1 MTKHW
6 IILGLLLV
14 QYLIVGVSFAHESRP
29 AYLEVTESQVNAFD
43 ITWRR
48 PARGEMVLS
57 MQPVFPEHC
66 QTQGGVANY
75 FSQGAHVQRWT
86 LQCNSTGLVGHSI
99 YIEGL
104 VQTITD
110 VLVRVQLLDGT
121 SHTQILKPNDTN
133 MTVHGAPSL
142 WQVTTDYFVL
152 GVEHIL
158 GGIDH
163 LLFVLCLL
171 LIVKGKW
178 LLIKTITAFTVAHSI
193 TLALATLGFVRVPQA
208 PVEAVIALSILFLAV
223 ELVKQQQGKSDLAM
237 RAPWIVAFIFGLL
250 HGFGFAGAL
259 SEIGLPQADI
269 PLALLMFNVG
279 VEAGQ
284 LLFIAAVLLAIQL
297 WKHVLK
303 IEPPWLPRATAYVI
317 GSVSA
322 FWIISRVALF

>member
-1 MTKHW
+1 MRIRKLIYF
-6 IILGLLLV
+6 IICTWLFSSGL
-14 QYLIVGVSFAHESRP
+14 SFAHESRP
-29 AYLEVTESQVNAFD
+29 AYLEIKESQAHVYD

-48 PARGEMVLS
+48 PARGELVLS

-66 QTQGGVANY
+66 KVQGGVANY

-86 LQCNSTGLVGHSI
+86 IQCKSAGLVGHSI

-110 VLVRVQLLDGT
+110 VLVRIQFLDNT
-121 SHTQILKPNDTN
+121 THTQILKPNDTS
-133 MTVHGAPSL
+133 MTVQGAPSL
-142 WQVTTDYFVL
+142 WQVTTDYFAL

-178 LLIKTITAFTVAHSI
+178 LLVKTITAFTVAHSI
-193 TLALATLGFVRVPQA
+193 TLALATLGFVSVPQA

-259 SEIGLPQADI
+259 SEVGLPQADI

-284 LLFIAAVLLAIQL
+284 LLFIAAVLLTIQAWRL
-297 WKHVLK
+297 VIN
-303 IEPPWLPRATAYVI
+303 IEPSWLPRATAYGI
-317 GSVSA
+317 GGLSS

>member
-1 MTKHW
+1 MRIHKIIY
-6 IILGLLLV
+6 IILTGCLLSS
-14 QYLIVGVSFAHESRP
+14 GMAHAHESRP
-29 AYLEVTESQVNAFD
+29 AYLEVTESQANVFD

-57 MQPVFPEHC
+57 MQPVFPGHC
-66 QTQGGVANY
+66 QVQGSVANY
-75 FSQGAHVQRWT
+75 FSSGAHVQRWT
-86 LQCNSTGLVGHSI
+86 IQCEPEGLVGHSI

-110 VLVRVQLLDGT
+110 VLVRIQLSDGT
-121 SHTQILKPNDTN
+121 TQTQILKPNDSK
-133 MTVHGAPSL
+133 MTVQGAPSL
-142 WQVTTDYFVL
+142 WQVISDYFAL

-178 LLIKTITAFTVAHSI
+178 LLVKTITAFTVAHSI
-193 TLALATLGFVRVPQA
+193 TLALATLGFVSVPQA

-237 RAPWIVAFIFGLL
+237 QAPWIVAFIFGLL

-279 VEAGQ
+279 VEVGQ
-284 LLFIAAVLLAIQL
+284 LLFIAAVLLVIWV
-297 WKHVLK
+297 WKRALK
-303 IEPPWLPRATAYVI
+303 IEPAWLPRATAYGI
-317 GSVSA
+317 GGLSS